1 MLQQFDNIRKAY
13 WSFLD
18 NKIAKLNKQYK
29 TAILAASLIIPL
41 VLFFFLFYSPKTK
54 DIKKLNKDNKYLR
67 SEIQK
72 VEAIADKLDE
82 HKAEKAQ
89 VELRLKAASLLLP
102 KQKEIPSLLTNI
114 SEQGTSSGLEFTS
127 FVPRAERREKFYA
140 VIPVSITVN
149 GSYHK
154 IGTFLDKVSKL
165 NRIVS
170 VDNIS
175 LGKAGRTEGQMLLAA
190 SLELVTYRFLSA
202 QEQKDAAPAKGA
214 KKGRKKKRKKKKH

>member
-1 MLQQFDNIRKAY
+1 MHPQIEKIRAAY

-18 NKIAKLNKQYK
+18 DKVANLNKQYK
-29 TAILAASLIIPL
+29 LAIFAASIIIPVL
-41 VLFFFLFYSPKTK
+41 VFFFVFFSPKS
-54 DIKKLNKDNKYLR
+54 DEIKKLEKNNRYLKG
-67 SEIQK
+67 EIQK

-82 HKAEKAQ
+82 HKAEKAK

-114 SEQGTSSGLEFTS
+114 SEQGTSSGLEFVS
-127 FVPRAERREKFYA
+127 FTPKGERKEKFYA
-140 VIPVSITVN
+140 IIPVAISIS

-154 IGTFLDKVSKL
+154 IGIFLDKISKL

-170 VDNIS
+170 VNNIS
-175 LGKAGRTEGQMLLAA
+175 LGGPKMTETQMNLKA

-202 QEQKDAAPAKGA
+202 EEQKP
-214 KKGRKKKRKKKKH
+214 KKNAKKKR